1 MDDVCA
7 QFIPTPAGWRE
18 LCSSRTLWR
27 RKNTCQMYQGDR
39 FIKYVKPSRAFFQS
53 DPPSK
58 LFSGQELSSFCKHIK
73 RNAQMFKK
81 TVRLR
86 NCCLSLGRGGGLYK
100 RTHLCSSDWHSS
112 THWLPYYCRE
122 ITSNMHTASL
132 AGKTPS
138 RDQECQVGRWQIWHG
153 RKLCLGSYC
162 ANLHY
167 FIPDQLK
174 LWKIKDVLFL
184 GHISLFAEWYSLF
197 FSWFF
202 SLFLLFFFF
211 LNKACSS
218 GLELSM
224 GSHQHSCFLFQS
236 CNLGDFYIRK
246 LTSWRLELSASFE
259 PSCFHCTNEDKCCG
273 GNIFPT
279 RASKNLLRQLWTE
292 TMFWKRKTTFKGSRM
307 LEI

>member
-1 MDDVCA
+1 MLRCLKKNGQA
-7 QFIPTPAGWRE
+7 Q
-18 LCSSRTLWR
+18 
-27 RKNTCQMYQGDR
+27 
-39 FIKYVKPSRAFFQS
+39 
-53 DPPSK
+53 K
-58 LFSGQELSSFCKHIK
+58 LLPFPC
-73 RNAQMFKK
+73 
-81 TVRLR
+81 
-86 NCCLSLGRGGGLYK
+86 RGGGLYK
-100 RTHLCSSDWHSS
+100 RTHLYSFDWDSS

-122 ITSNMHTASL
+122 ITSNMHMASL

-174 LWKIKDVLFL
+174 LWKINDVLFL

-202 SLFLLFFFF
+202 HYFCFFKKK
-211 LNKACSS
+211 NKACSS

-236 CNLGDFYIRK
+236 WWFLRK
-246 LTSWRLELSASFE
+246 KI
-259 PSCFHCTNEDKCCG
+259 H
-273 GNIFPT
+273 
-279 RASKNLLRQLWTE
+279 LLMETGAVSILWTFLFPLHKWRQ
-292 TMFWKRKTTFKGSRM
+292 MLWWKYFSYSG
-307 LEI
+307 